1 MTSREAAS
9 LKKAD
14 VARAHCDKFLQM
26 VRDGRMSAEEYLL
39 NICGVPRHKLDQMRA
54 LAGI

>member
-14 VARAHCDKFLQM
+14 VARTHCDKFLQM

-39 NICGVPRHKLDQMRA
+39 NICGVPPHKLDQMRA